1 MADRRDQRNGT
12 AVGRLVWTSLL
23 LLAVFTGLLATA
35 CRWLRSTGTPGRR
48 HLHRAAFSARTGR
61 HAVSKS

>member
-12 AVGRLVWTSLL
+12 AAGRPMRTSLL

-35 CRWLRSTGTPGRR
+35 SRWLRSTETHGRR
-48 HLHRAAFSARTGR
+48 HLHHAAFSARTGR
-61 HAVSKS
+61 HATSKS